1 MRAIAMKVIICGA
14 GLHGSALAYYLM
26 MADQKPGAAI
36 EVVVVEREAVGC
48 AASGKG
54 GGFLAR
60 SVAAASL

>member
-1 MRAIAMKVIICGA
+1 MVICGA

-26 MADQKPGAAI
+26 TADPGPET
-36 EVVVVEREAVGC
+36 EVEVMIVEREAVGC

-60 SVAAASL
+60 